1 MTCWSLIDFDVFEE
15 GGKTECMLQDI
26 VKMSVQW
33 RDQKVSEE
41 VKCMMMTDFIVAT
54 SQGEDVGILDFD
66 TVFKCIKD
74 NTHDAKNKTRRV
86 QETHNLMS
94 ACRYLED
101 VIYISQ
107 ETDMMG
113 LVDVKT
119 LVLDLHRLLLNN
131 VDGHL
136 TPGGIFST
144 RRRLTVYNDVVYE
157 YPKFDTQD
165 EAWRAVQCVIDR
177 YNALIYETNTM
188 TDQNEKFLCVY
199 KCATWLFVELV
210 SLHPFSDGN
219 GRLARLLCGYCQC
232 LITPFFFTPL
242 SLNRHEEVLDA
253 IVSARQ
259 KGQPVKLTRLLI
271 ETSWMLWG
279 VWIKRLIVT

>member
-26 VKMSVQW
+26 IKMSVQW

-66 TVFKCIKD
+66 TVFNSIKD
-74 NTHDAKNKTRRV
+74 NTFDGKNKTRRA
-86 QETHNLMS
+86 QETQNLIS

-101 VIYISQ
+101 VSRFSQ

-113 LVDVKT
+113 LIDVKA

-144 RRRLTVYNDVVYE
+144 RRRLTVYNDVVHE

-165 EAWRAVQCVIDR
+165 DAWRAVQRVIDR

-188 TDQNEKFLCVY
+188 TDQNEKFLFVY

-219 GRLARLLCGYCQC
+219 GRLARLLCGYCLC
-232 LITPFFFTPL
+232 LITPFFTPL
-242 SLNRHEEVLDA
+242 SLNRHEEVLDG

-279 VWIKRLIVT
+279 IWIKRLTVT